1 MQIMSKSPSRRIVK
15 LQGKLKLAEKG
26 KHIHSQV
33 LLYFPIFQ
41 YTTQSADISDLFER
55 KSRKTLISLCLPSL
69 RLLNFVLRGGGAQP
83 GSFHTPSPL
92 GASMSSL
99 FPLVRQ
105 IPARNIFYVWATLIM
120 RNV

>member
-69 RLLNFVLRGGGAQP
+69 RLLNFVLRGGGR
-83 GSFHTPSPL
+83 SPA
-92 GASMSSL
+92 ASP
-99 FPLVRQ
+99 PLPPWVRQ
-105 IPARNIFYVWATLIM
+105 CHRCSRLSVKSQLGIYFMSGRH
-120 RNV
+120 